1 MTKWTYDEVP
11 GAGTSEM
18 AAIYIT
24 DLPEG
29 GSLRTL
35 DLMGAHVFID
45 VDDAGNV
52 ISVEI
57 LGPAVFVRLKDL
69 EGYLKEP
76 PSILGGNNEPVT
88 GSLPCGG
95 DCR

>member
-1 MTKWTYDEVP
+1 
-11 GAGTSEM
+11 
-18 AAIYIT
+18 
-24 DLPEG
+24 
-29 GSLRTL
+29 
-35 DLMGAHVFID
+35 VFID
-45 VDDAGNV
+45 VDDTGNV

-76 PSILGGNNEPVT
+76 PSILGGNDEPVAD
-88 GSLPCGG
+88 SLPRGG